1 MLAWSLV
8 SATIHSQANIEDEE
22 AAAREELSKCE
33 RQKSDADQLKIK
45 WSAAEQQQRNL
56 ADLDRKLQ
64 REKGNMHGG
73 SAERSMESIAMET
86 KQAEKRTDEIADQ
99 IRRLF
104 EQQSKDQESLRLL
117 STTISDK
124 QGQLHDAEREKVER
138 KMSEKRISEIQT
150 RDLER
155 QRKLK
160 ENQQQVRDYSSRLP
174 SIQAEAAQLVQ
185 RHAEEEGAM
194 ERQISDWRTRV
205 KELQTLSDAIDR
217 CVHTR
222 ESLYFALKYRGD
234 AVHIRFKRPH
244 PPDELQEM
252 DAILVQKKQDQQ
264 TIQGKSMHPGQVAV
278 F

>member
-124 QGQLHDAEREKVER
+124 QGQLHDAEREKVAG

-234 AVHIRFKRPH
+234 AVHIRFKRQH

>member
-1 MLAWSLV
+1 MVAWSLV

-33 RQKSDADQLKIK
+33 RQKSVADQLKIK

-124 QGQLHDAEREKVER
+124 QGQLHDAEREKVAR

-150 RDLER
+150 RALER

-160 ENQQQVRDYSSRLP
+160 ESQQQVRDYSSRLP
-174 SIQAEAAQLVQ
+174 SVQAEAAQLVQ

-217 CVHTR
+217 CVHSR

-234 AVHIRFKRPH
+234 AVRIRFKRQH

-264 TIQGKSMHPGQVAV
+264 TIQGKSMHPGHVAV

>member
-234 AVHIRFKRPH
+234 AVHIRFKRQH